1 MYSLVNIV
9 FLQSINFYM
18 TEIVEPSSWFMGL
31 LEDIRRIFM
40 NIWKVTHQKNCIT
53 FRITEKRHF

>member
-18 TEIVEPSSWFMGL
+18 TEIVEHSSWFMGL

-40 NIWKVTHQKNCIT
+40 NIWNCC
-53 FRITEKRHF
+53 R